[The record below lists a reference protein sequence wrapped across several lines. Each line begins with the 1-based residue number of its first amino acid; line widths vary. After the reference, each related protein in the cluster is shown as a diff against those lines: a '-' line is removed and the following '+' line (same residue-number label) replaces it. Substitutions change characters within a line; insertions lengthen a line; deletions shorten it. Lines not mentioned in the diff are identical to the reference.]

1 MEAKTGLDISILM
14 DQQWKSHWV
23 QEAEFGSAPLM
34 ASQVR
39 MDISKYRYTGRD
51 KHWDNNLELIE
62 VPIMGSQEGRDSAVT
77 EKLREGCW

>member
-1 MEAKTGLDISILM
+1 M
-14 DQQWKSHWV
+14 
-23 QEAEFGSAPLM
+23 M

-39 MDISKYRYTGRD
+39 MDMSKYRYTGRD